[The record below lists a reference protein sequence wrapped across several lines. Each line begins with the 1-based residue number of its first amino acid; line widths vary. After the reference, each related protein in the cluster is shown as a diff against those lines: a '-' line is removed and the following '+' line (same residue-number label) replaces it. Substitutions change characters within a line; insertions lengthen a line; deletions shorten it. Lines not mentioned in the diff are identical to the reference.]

1 MNRLCPKESGVF
13 LTQMVYTKH
22 THTHTELSCEFI
34 LLTEMLRLSF
44 LALWLN
50 IDITTYVYCVSLSH
64 THINTSLLTAHHLVL
79 FYRPHQGWL
88 NPGSCFR
95 LVSSCSVS
103 LLLIHH
109 LSLCLSLT
117 LLSLCETQ
125 SPFLQIF
132 PLSWGFRVLLCQANV
147 AWSPWYNLTALTYL
161 TSTQGLTPPS
171 HPPYL
176 TTAFGHH
183 FLMITAVWASVWH
196 IRLDTSHCIITLHLS
211 I

>member
-1 MNRLCPKESGVF
+1 MSILCVP
-13 LTQMVYTKH
+13 
-22 THTHTELSCEFI
+22 
-34 LLTEMLRLSF
+34 
-44 LALWLN
+44 
-50 IDITTYVYCVSLSH
+50 LSH
-64 THINTSLLTAHHLVL
+64 THTNTSLLTALHLVL

-88 NPGSCFR
+88 NPGSCFL

-109 LSLCLSLT
+109 LFLCLSLT

-147 AWSPWYNLTALTYL
+147 AWSPWYNLLWHIWPRRKAGPLPLY
-161 TSTQGLTPPS
+161 PPY
-171 HPPYL
+171 PPYL
-176 TTAFGHH
+176 TTAYGHH

-196 IRLDTSHCIITLHLS
+196 IRIDTSHCIITLHLS